1 VRPARETSPSAG
13 VASLDSDLAPEQP
26 SLLAAAPPP
35 LAAASDDFELEP
47 EPPSHHPEVPP
58 PVAAASDDFEL
69 EPEPPSHHPEVPP
82 SSPAVASHPAE
93 PEPEQL
99 TLLSEAPL
107 LPEGQPP
114 RTRRIYCNRNLR
126 LDHIQMIGF
135 DMDYTLALYKQV
147 ELDRLSIEAT
157 AKKLVSK
164 GYPQSLLT
172 MSYRTHFPIRGLL
185 VDKKLGNVLK
195 TDRYRYVKKA
205 FHGTRELTSEE
216 RRQTYQ
222 QRPVRPDPR
231 RYHSIDSL
239 FALSEVTVFTAV
251 VDELERPFAQVDYL
265 QLFEDVRACI
275 DEAHRD
281 GSIKETI
288 MADLG
293 RYIEYDPDLG
303 ATLHKLR
310 SAGKRLFLLTN
321 SEPAYTD
328 AVMSHLLRGELSEY
342 RSWRSYFDVVI
353 TSAMKPAFF
362 MRDAPFEEVVQGA
375 QWHLAKVRELQRG
388 RIYMGGSQAEF
399 EKLTQ
404 VPGDRVLY
412 VGDHIYGD
420 VLRAKK
426 QSAWRTL
433 MIIQELTD
441 ELTAMEKL
449 GSEIGRADKLEA
461 RIAAPHDALRERQT
475 MQKQVQKLLDAND
488 SSAERRVELLA
499 AKLRLKRAVE
509 RIRLQCKAADAEH
522 IALER
527 AIEQAFHPY
536 WGSALKA
543 ESEPSS
549 FGEQVERY
557 ACLYTDR
564 VTNLLGYTAGHYFRG
579 PRHRMAHEP

>member
-1 VRPARETSPSAG
+1 Y
-13 VASLDSDLAPEQP
+13 PE
-26 SLLAAAPPP
+26 
-35 LAAASDDFELEP
+35 
-47 EPPSHHPEVPP
+47 
-58 PVAAASDDFEL
+58 
-69 EPEPPSHHPEVPP
+69 
-82 SSPAVASHPAE
+82 
-93 PEPEQL
+93 
-99 TLLSEAPL
+99 
-107 LPEGQPP
+107 
-114 RTRRIYCNRNLR
+114 
-126 LDHIQMIGF
+126 
-135 DMDYTLALYKQV
+135 
-147 ELDRLSIEAT
+147 
-157 AKKLVSK
+157 
-164 GYPQSLLT
+164 SLLT
-172 MSYRTHFPIRGLL
+172 MSYRAHFPIRGLL

-231 RYHSIDSL
+231 RFHSIDSL
-239 FALSEVTVFTAV
+239 FALSEVTVFSAV
-251 VDELERPFAQVDYL
+251 VDELERPFAHVDYA
-265 QLFEDVRACI
+265 QLFDDVRACI

-288 MADLG
+288 MADIA

-310 SAGKRLFLLTN
+310 SAGKRLFVLTN

-328 AVMSHLLRGELSEY
+328 AVMSHLLRGEHGEY
-342 RSWRSYFDVVI
+342 RSWKSYFDVVI

-362 MRDAPFEEVVQGA
+362 MQNAPFEEVVQGA
-375 QWHLAKVRELQRG
+375 QWHLRKVRELSRG
-388 RIYMGGSQAEF
+388 RIYLGGSQAEF
-399 EKLTQ
+399 EKLTE
-404 VPGDRVLY
+404 VPADRVLY

-441 ELTAMEKL
+441 ELVAIEKL
-449 GSEIGRADKLEA
+449 SLEIARADKLET
-461 RIAAPHDALRERQT
+461 RIAALHDGLRERQS
-475 MQKQVQKLLDAND
+475 MLKAVQKQLEAADTPT
-488 SSAERRVELLA
+488 ERRVELSA
-499 AKLRLKRAVE
+499 AKVRLKRAIE
-509 RIRLQCKAADAEH
+509 RLRLQAKTAESEH
-522 IALER
+522 VALER
-527 AIEQAFHPY
+527 EIEHAFHPY

>member
-1 VRPARETSPSAG
+1 VHSAQ
-13 VASLDSDLAPEQP
+13 E
-26 SLLAAAPPP
+26 PP
-35 LAAASDDFELEP
+35 LSDQAVALAQQELH
-47 EPPSHHPEVPP
+47 SEV
-58 PVAAASDDFEL
+58 VAAD
-69 EPEPPSHHPEVPP
+69 V
-82 SSPAVASHPAE
+82 
-93 PEPEQL
+93 
-99 TLLSEAPL
+99 
-107 LPEGQPP
+107 QPP
-114 RTRRIYCNRNLR
+114 RARRIYCNRNLR
-126 LDHIQMIGF
+126 LDQIQMIGF
-135 DMDYTLALYKQV
+135 DMDYTLALYNQA

-157 AKKLVSK
+157 AKKLVAR
-164 GYPQSLLT
+164 GYPESLLT
-172 MSYRTHFPIRGLL
+172 MSYRTRFPIRGLL

-205 FHGTRELTSEE
+205 FHGTRELTSDE

-222 QRPVRPDPR
+222 QRPVRPDPS

-239 FALSEVTVFTAV
+239 FALSEVTVFAAV
-251 VDELERPFAQVDYL
+251 VDELDQPAAQPVDFNR
-265 QLFEDVRACI
+265 LFDDVRTSI

-303 ATLHKLR
+303 ATLHMLR

-321 SEPAYTD
+321 SEPQYTA
-328 AVMSHLLRGELSEY
+328 AVMSHLLRGEVSEY
-342 RSWRSYFDVVI
+342 RSWRSYFDVII

-362 MRDAPFEEVVQGA
+362 MRDAPFEEVQAGQWQQLHKVQK
-375 QWHLAKVRELQRG
+375 LARG
-388 RIYMGGSQAEF
+388 RVYLGGSQTEF
-399 EKLTQ
+399 EKLTG

-441 ELTAMEKL
+441 ELAAMEKL
-449 GSEIGRADKLEA
+449 SPEIARADQLEL
-461 RIAAPHDALRERQT
+461 RISALHDALREHIAQ
-475 MQKQVQKLLDAND
+475 QKNLQKHLDD
-488 SSAERRVELLA
+488 HELAEERREQLIAQRVELRREIEQV
-499 AKLRLKRAVE
+499 RLEIKGTETDHV
-509 RIRLQCKAADAEH
+509 
-522 IALER
+522 ALER

-564 VTNLLGYTAGHYFRG
+564 VTNLLGYTPGHYFRG
-579 PRHRMAHEP
+579 PAHEP

>member
-1 VRPARETSPSAG
+1 
-13 VASLDSDLAPEQP
+13 
-26 SLLAAAPPP
+26 
-35 LAAASDDFELEP
+35 
-47 EPPSHHPEVPP
+47 
-58 PVAAASDDFEL
+58 
-69 EPEPPSHHPEVPP
+69 
-82 SSPAVASHPAE
+82 
-93 PEPEQL
+93 
-99 TLLSEAPL
+99 
-107 LPEGQPP
+107 
-114 RTRRIYCNRNLR
+114 
-126 LDHIQMIGF
+126 MIGF

-147 ELDRLSIEAT
+147 ELDQLSIEAT
-157 AKKLVSK
+157 AQKLVIK

-216 RRQTYQ
+216 RRQTYN

-231 RYHSIDSL
+231 RFHSIDSL

-251 VDELERPFAQVDYL
+251 VDELERPFARIDYA
-265 QLFEDVRACI
+265 QLFDDVRASI

-281 GSIKETI
+281 GSIKERI
-288 MADLG
+288 MADIG

-310 SAGKRLFLLTN
+310 SSGKRLFLLTN
-321 SEPAYTD
+321 SEPAYTE
-328 AVMSHLLRGELSEY
+328 AVMAHLLRGEHSEY
-342 RSWRSYFDVVI
+342 RSWKSYFDVVI

-375 QWHLAKVRELQRG
+375 NWQLRKVRELQRG
-388 RIYMGGSQAEF
+388 RMYMGGSQAEF

-404 VPGDRVLY
+404 VPADRVLY

-441 ELTAMEKL
+441 ELVAMEKL
-449 GSEIGRADKLEA
+449 GSDIARADKLEL
-461 RIAAPHDALRERQT
+461 RIAALHDGLRERQA
-475 MQKQVQKLLDAND
+475 MQKTVQKLSEASDL
-488 SSAERRVELLA
+488 SAERRVELVA
-499 AKLRLKRAVE
+499 AKLRLKRAIE
-509 RIRLQCKAADAEH
+509 RIRIQAKAAEAEH
-522 IALER
+522 VQLER

>member
-1 VRPARETSPSAG
+1 MRSARETPLSSG
-13 VASLDSDLAPEQP
+13 FGKHDTDEQTSVASAVIAPSPHP
-26 SLLAAAPPP
+26 SPVQKPAA
-35 LAAASDDFELEP
+35 D
-47 EPPSHHPEVPP
+47 
-58 PVAAASDDFEL
+58 
-69 EPEPPSHHPEVPP
+69 
-82 SSPAVASHPAE
+82 
-93 PEPEQL
+93 PEQL
-99 TLLSEAPL
+99 SLLSDPLVPVEA
-107 LPEGQPP
+107 QPP
-114 RTRRIYCNRNLR
+114 RARRIYCNRNLR
-126 LDHIQMIGF
+126 LDQIQMVGF
-135 DMDYTLALYKQV
+135 DMDYTLAIYNQV

-157 AKKLVSK
+157 AKKLVQK
-164 GYPQSLLT
+164 GYPASLLT

-205 FHGTRELTSEE
+205 FHGSRELTSEE

-222 QRPVRPDPR
+222 QKPVRPDPR
-231 RYHSIDSL
+231 RFHSIDSL
-239 FALSEVTVFTAV
+239 FALSEVTVFSAV
-251 VDELERPFAQVDYL
+251 VDELDRPFTQVDYA
-265 QLFEDVRACI
+265 QLFDDVRSSI

-288 MADLG
+288 LADIG
-293 RYIEYDPDLG
+293 RYIQTDPDLG

-321 SEPAYTD
+321 SEPHYTE
-328 AVMSHLLRGELSEY
+328 AVMAYLLRGEHTEY
-342 RSWRSYFDVVI
+342 RSWKSYFDVVI

-362 MRDAPFEEVVQGA
+362 MRDAPFEEVVQEG
-375 QWHLAKVRELQRG
+375 QWHLRKVKEFQRG
-388 RIYMGGSQAEF
+388 RMYLGGSQTEF

-404 VPGDRVLY
+404 VSGDRVLY
-412 VGDHIYGD
+412 VGDHIFGD

-441 ELTAMEKL
+441 ELTAVEKL
-449 GSEIGRADKLEA
+449 ASELNRADNLEL
-461 RIAAPHDALRERQT
+461 RISALHDGQRERLA
-475 MQKQVQKLLDAND
+475 MQKSLQKLLDAPD
-488 SSAERRVELLA
+488 LSPERRVELA
-499 AKLRLKRAVE
+499 AARLRLKRAIE
-509 RIRLQCKAADAEH
+509 RIRVQTKAAEAEH
-522 IALER
+522 AALER
-527 AIEQAFHPY
+527 EIEHAFHPY

>member
-1 VRPARETSPSAG
+1 VGGSKHEPQAKSRRALYTRLVRPAREM
-13 VASLDSDLAPEQP
+13 LLSDT
-26 SLLAAAPPP
+26 AAHE
-35 LAAASDDFELEP
+35 SD
-47 EPPSHHPEVPP
+47 H
-58 PVAAASDDFEL
+58 
-69 EPEPPSHHPEVPP
+69 
-82 SSPAVASHPAE
+82 
-93 PEPEQL
+93 EQL
-99 TLLSEAPL
+99 SLPPELTPL
-107 LPEGQPP
+107 DGPP
-114 RTRRIYCNRNLR
+114 RSRRIYCNRNLR
-126 LDHIQMIGF
+126 FDQIQMVGF
-135 DMDYTLALYKQV
+135 DMDYTLALYKQA

-157 AKKLVSK
+157 AQKLVK
-164 GYPQSLLT
+164 RGYPASLLS
-172 MSYRTHFPIRGLL
+172 MSYRTNFPIRGLL

-195 TDRYRYVKKA
+195 TDRYRYVKKG
-205 FHGTRELTSEE
+205 FHGSRELTSEE

-222 QRPVRPDPR
+222 QKPVRPDPR
-231 RYHSIDSL
+231 RFHSIDSL
-239 FALSEVTVFTAV
+239 FALSEVTVFSAV
-251 VDELERPFAQVDYL
+251 VDELERPFAQVDYT
-265 QLFEDVRACI
+265 QLFDDVRACI

-281 GSIKETI
+281 GSIKEI
-288 MADLG
+288 VMADIP
-293 RYIEYDPDLG
+293 RYIEHDADLG
-303 ATLHKLR
+303 ATLHMLR

-321 SEPAYTD
+321 SEPLYTE
-328 AVMSHLLRGELSEY
+328 AVMSHLLRGGESEY
-342 RSWRSYFDVVI
+342 RSWKSYFDVII

-362 MRDAPFEEVVQGA
+362 MRDAPFEEVVQEG
-375 QWHLAKVRELQRG
+375 QWHLRKVRELQRG
-388 RIYMGGSQAEF
+388 RIYLGGSQAEF

-441 ELTAMEKL
+441 ELSAMEKL
-449 GSEIGRADKLEA
+449 APEIARADQLESSINA
-461 RIAAPHDALRERQT
+461 LHDGLRERQS
-475 MQKQVQKLLDAND
+475 MSKMVQKLLEAPGVT
-488 SSAERRVELLA
+488 AERKLELEA
-499 AKLRLKRAVE
+499 ARLRLKRSIE
-509 RIRLQCKAADAEH
+509 RIRVRAKLSEAEH

-527 AIEQAFHPY
+527 QIEQSFHPY

>member
-1 VRPARETSPSAG
+1 VHSVGESQRQEASPENIAEEPQQEHAALDPVPEVALPESPSLTPAPSVVPAG
-13 VASLDSDLAPEQP
+13 P
-26 SLLAAAPPP
+26 
-35 LAAASDDFELEP
+35 
-47 EPPSHHPEVPP
+47 
-58 PVAAASDDFEL
+58 
-69 EPEPPSHHPEVPP
+69 
-82 SSPAVASHPAE
+82 
-93 PEPEQL
+93 
-99 TLLSEAPL
+99 T
-107 LPEGQPP
+107 P

-126 LDHIQMIGF
+126 LDQIQMIGF
-135 DMDYTLALYKQV
+135 DMDYTLALYNQA

-157 AKKLVSK
+157 AKKLVAR

-205 FHGTRELTSEE
+205 YHGSRELTSEE

-222 QRPVRPDPR
+222 VRPVRPDPS

-239 FALSEVTVFTAV
+239 FALSEVTVFAAV
-251 VDELERPFAQVDYL
+251 VDELERPFSHVDYH
-265 QLFEDVRACI
+265 QLFDDVRTSI

-281 GSIKETI
+281 GSIKEAI

-293 RYIEYDPDLG
+293 RYISHDPDLG
-303 ATLHKLR
+303 ATLHMLR

-321 SEPAYTD
+321 SEPQYTA
-328 AVMSHLLRGELSEY
+328 AVMSHILRGELSEY
-342 RSWRSYFDVVI
+342 RSWRSYFDVII

-362 MRDAPFEEVVQGA
+362 MRDAPFEELDPG
-375 QWHLAKVRELQRG
+375 QWQLRKVSKLARG
-388 RIYMGGSQAEF
+388 RVYMGGSQAEF
-399 EKLTQ
+399 EKLTG

-441 ELTAMEKL
+441 ELAAMDKL
-449 GSEIGRADKLEA
+449 SAEIARADSLEL
-461 RIAAPHDALRERQT
+461 RLTTLHDSLREQVVE
-475 MQKQVQKLLDAND
+475 QKNLHKNLEVSELGPEQQVQLH
-488 SSAERRVELLA
+488 AERLRSKRAIER
-499 AKLRLKRAVE
+499 LRLE
-509 RIRLQCKAADAEH
+509 IKATEADH
-522 IALER
+522 LALER

-564 VTNLLGYTAGHYFRG
+564 VTNLLGYTPSHYFRG